1 MILNEEQLTLWDPF
15 RRQVR
20 RDRALPRGVLSG
32 ESLDVNTVVQ
42 EFDASEA
49 AAEAL
54 LAWEI
59 ELDKTFIDRDN
70 TMMEIDL
77 DALVAT
83 LENDDKAARDAARS
97 ESKVR
102 RDVRDANL
110 EAIDSI
116 AELMGEQGNAFRL
129 TAWQK
134 AFPRVY
140 RQTEFQRT
148 IRAVRGMEGVDPLVL
163 ETLDRLEADLTQLAD
178 IQEEARRAMMK
189 QEEGRFEASL

>member
-1 MILNEEQLTLWDPF
+1 MI
-15 RRQVR
+15 
-20 RDRALPRGVLSG
+20 RALPRGVLSG
-32 ESLDVNTVVQ
+32 ESLDVNTVVR

-59 ELDKTFIDRDN
+59 ELDKTLIERDN

-116 AELMGEQGNAFRL
+116 AELMGEQANDFRL
-129 TAWQK
+129 AAWQK
-134 AFPRVY
+134 AFPAC
-140 RQTEFQRT
+140 TEKPCSNEPFVQF
-148 IRAVRGMEGVDPLVL
+148 
-163 ETLDRLEADLTQLAD
+163 ETWKALTRWCL
-178 IQEEARRAMMK
+178 RP
-189 QEEGRFEASL
+189 

>member
-1 MILNEEQLTLWDPF
+1 MGSF

-20 RDRALPRGVLSG
+20 RPGPAARRDLG

-59 ELDKTFIDRDN
+59 ELDETLIERDK
-70 TMMEIDL
+70 TMMELDL

-97 ESKVR
+97 ESNVR
-102 RDVRDANL
+102 RKVRDANL
-110 EAIDSI
+110 EAVESI
-116 AELMGEQGNAFRL
+116 AQLMGEQSAAFRL
-129 TAWQK
+129 AAWQM
-134 AFPRVY
+134 AVPRVY
-140 RQTEFQRT
+140 RETMFQHHSCCARYG
-148 IRAVRGMEGVDPLVL
+148 RGRFLGAGD
-163 ETLDRLEADLTQLAD
+163 LDRLEADFLRQLTSFKKKPV
-178 IQEEARRAMMK
+178 EP
-189 QEEGRFEASL
+189 